1 MNTRSQ
7 AACAWA
13 GLVGVLLIL
22 VGFVISG
29 YILPPHA
36 DATAEQIAE
45 FYTNSTFAI
54 RLGLLLMMLAT
65 GGYATMVSVLRVQ
78 LGRVEGSRPVWATV
92 QLVGGLTAYVML
104 TLFVLLLAGAA
115 FRPERNPE
123 ITQMLHDIGWFAAF
137 LAAVPFC
144 LQALGTGLAV
154 LGDKS
159 ARPLFPRWVGY
170 GGLWVVVLLL
180 PGDVLLFFHTGPF
193 AYHGLISYWVP
204 LFTFGGWMG
213 LSSFAAL
220 RASKID
226 AEDPAGA
233 VAAA

>member
-7 AACAWA
+7 ALCAWA
-13 GLVGVLLIL
+13 GLIGVPLIL

-36 DATAEQIAE
+36 DATAVDLAA
-45 FYTNSTFAI
+45 FYQNNTFAI
-54 RLGLLLMMLAT
+54 RLGLLLMILAT
-65 GGYATMVSVLRVQ
+65 AGYATMISVVWVQ
-78 LGRVEGSRPVWATV
+78 LRLVEGSRPVMAT
-92 QLVGGLTAYVML
+92 LSFVGGLTAYVML
-104 TLFVLLLAGAA
+104 TLFVLLLAAAA

-123 ITQMLHDIGWFAAF
+123 ITQMLHDIGWFMAF

-144 LQALGTGLAV
+144 LQGLGTGLAI

-159 ARPLFPRWVGY
+159 SRPLYPRWIGY
-170 GGLWVVVLLL
+170 GGLWVFVLLL
-180 PGDVLLFFHTGPF
+180 PGQILLFFHTGPF
-193 AYHGLISYWVP
+193 AYHGLISYWIP

-213 LSSFAAL
+213 LLSFGAL

-226 AEDPAGA
+226 AQEP
-233 VAAA
+233 VAA

>member
-1 MNTRSQ
+1 MNTRNQ
-7 AACAWA
+7 ALCAWV
-13 GLVGVLLIL
+13 GLIGVPLIL

-29 YILPPHA
+29 FILPPHA
-36 DATAEQIAE
+36 DASAEQIAE

-65 GGYATMVSVLRVQ
+65 AGYATMISVVRVQ
-78 LGRVEGSRPVWATV
+78 LGRVEGSRPVMAT
-92 QLVGGLTAYVML
+92 LGFVGGLTAYVML
-104 TLFVLLLAGAA
+104 TLFVMLLAAAA

-123 ITQMLHDIGWFAAF
+123 ITQMLHDIGWFMAF

-144 LQALGTGLAV
+144 LQGLGTGLAV

-159 ARPLFPRWVGY
+159 ARPLYPRWVGY
-170 GGLWVVVLLL
+170 GGLWVFVLLL
-180 PGDVLLFFHTGPF
+180 PGQILLFFHTGPF
-193 AYHGLISYWVP
+193 AYHGLISYWIP

-213 LSSFAAL
+213 LLSFAAL

-226 AEDPAGA
+226 AQEPSELES
-233 VAAA
+233 AA